1 MKESD
6 PYTAFPEITR
16 LFGTIMGDNRAQ
28 ELGYNVL
35 SGCLASYGYG
45 KL

>member
-16 LFGTIMGDNRAQ
+16 LFGTIMGDNRVQYIAST
-28 ELGYNVL
+28 L
-35 SGCLASYGYG
+35 LALTPIPL
-45 KL
+45 K